1 MYKYTLYLLPVA
13 ILPQGLRLVFRT
25 LCSELLCSADGAG
38 FRFFVANISGRASLA
53 ITYDCTTRFIPLPR
67 ICPEA
72 TWLDPNFTVPHMQG
86 EAPSSTKKSVPPA
99 FNNCGLYDVLYAPK
113 WLAPQT
119 NTKIIENTG
128 RLSAVSRIH
137 CCEDFAESLHE

>member
-25 LCSELLCSADGAG
+25 LCSELLCSTDGAG
-38 FRFFVANISGRASLA
+38 FRFFVANISGRARLA

-113 WLAPQT
+113 RLALQANAT
-119 NTKIIENTG
+119 IIKNTG
-128 RLSAVSRIH
+128 RLSPVSRIH
-137 CCEDFAESLHE
+137 CCEDFAEASRE